1 MFNVTIAQLCRDT
14 STPDYGNHSVLPA
27 CDCPGFDNNTVVV
40 NETCQFASKVDHL
53 SLWQYLVILNF
64 LNSNF
69 LLGCAPFE
77 REKRNIIEYF
87 LTLDI

>member
-40 NETCQFASKVDHL
+40 NETCQFTYKADDF

-64 LNSNF
+64 LNF
-69 LLGCAPFE
+69 
-77 REKRNIIEYF
+77 
-87 LTLDI
+87 